1 MTENTAPAWPAEDF
15 EPTIEEAILA
25 SGGHTQPT
33 LQPVDVEDDEF

>member
-1 MTENTAPAWPAEDF
+1 MENQWLDEAY